1 MATAK
6 ITGMSKGEQG
16 GKNQFEPLIQ
26 LCHGAKAL
34 SHLRE
39 ISAKSFTLKLLTQ
52 KNHFLQLTLRSVLSS
67 MKSIT
72 ISSVCVSGQREA
84 DNKSEGASDMC

>member
-6 ITGMSKGEQG
+6 IPGMRKGEEG

-34 SHLRE
+34 SHLRD
-39 ISAKSFTLKLLTQ
+39 ISAKSFALKFLTQ
-52 KNHFLQLTLRSVLSS
+52 KKSLFTTHTEECTLLYEEYYN
-67 MKSIT
+67 IE
-72 ISSVCVSGQREA
+72 CL
-84 DNKSEGASDMC
+84 C